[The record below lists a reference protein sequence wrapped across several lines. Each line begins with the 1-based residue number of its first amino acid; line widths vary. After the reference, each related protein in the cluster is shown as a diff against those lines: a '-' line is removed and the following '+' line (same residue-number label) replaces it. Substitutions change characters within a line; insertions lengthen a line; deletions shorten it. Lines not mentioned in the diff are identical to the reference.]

1 MLPIAVS
8 TGIGSENR
16 AGIGIASVGGIIVAG
31 ILTLTV
37 LPLVYTLTT
46 GRSKRTP
53 PTPPEPKRE
62 AFTSC
67 TADNQSTQC
76 S

>member
-37 LPLVYTLTT
+37 MPLVYTLTT
-46 GRSKRTP
+46 GRSKTH

-62 AFTSC
+62 A
-67 TADNQSTQC
+67 
-76 S
+76 

>member
-37 LPLVYTLTT
+37 MPLVYTLTT
-46 GRSKRTP
+46 GRSKTP

-62 AFTSC
+62 A
-67 TADNQSTQC
+67 
-76 S
+76 